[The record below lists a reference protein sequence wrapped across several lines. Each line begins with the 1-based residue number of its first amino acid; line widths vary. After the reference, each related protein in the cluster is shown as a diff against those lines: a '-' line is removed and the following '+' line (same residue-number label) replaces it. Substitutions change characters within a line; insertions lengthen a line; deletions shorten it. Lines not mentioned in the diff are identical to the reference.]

1 MFQTFAAE
9 RRVGIGFKVYAVP
22 LNQTVRQNCFNQISA
37 QYWSERGFQS
47 TACTLGGNQ
56 TEQAGQF
63 YK

>member
-22 LNQTVRQNCFNQISA
+22 LNQTVRQNSFNQISA

-56 TEQAGQF
+56 T
-63 YK
+63 